1 VAVSHT
7 FAIVMAMVALMC
19 LPAIVAMIVFADDFA
34 QRAMVAGR
42 ARLAARRQRRALSEL
57 EREIGPVPR
66 DLPADDPKRP
76 TIEQI
81 AADLDR
87 LGRQRMDVANR
98 SAIWQTAVTKA
109 YDERLKLACGCLGVE
124 QHLAGLAGV
133 DLEIERVRVE
143 GELQGAGLKL
153 PTAGSEH
160 RREQR

>member
-19 LPAIVAMIVFADDFA
+19 LPAIVAMIVFADDLA

-42 ARLAARRQRRALSEL
+42 ARRAARRQRRALSHL
-57 EREIGPVPR
+57 DRAIGPVR
-66 DLPADDPKRP
+66 GLPVDDDPKRP

-87 LGRQRMDVANR
+87 LGRQRMDVAHR
-98 SAIWQTAVTKA
+98 SAVWQTAVTKA
-109 YDERLKLACGCLGVE
+109 YDERLRLACQCLGIE
-124 QHLAGLAGV
+124 QHLAVLNGV

-143 GELQGAGLKL
+143 GEVQGAGLPL
-153 PTAGSEH
+153 PTAGSER